1 MKLKRLPSNAKA
13 RIQVRAKNN
22 TDHYIDGEN
31 KQIFK
36 SKALGD
42 ADTKGKNHEKDLQSV
57 QMLECKS
64 QRCWDYSMLSKEEM
78 EALWFK
84 KQEAN
89 IKRDRMVKYS
99 FSHRERRN
107 SHMFEES
114 LPNKEISSPS
124 NWLEPLANKDMYT
137 REEMENLKPTS
148 DLFGAMQIRTRST
161 RKQDSI
167 DGLNSPVLSFP
178 RRSFCRTHRSTT
190 SGDESSPVFP
200 TYMAATKSAK
210 AKARSMSTPRQRI
223 DDGFNLSYK
232 NGVCF

>member
-89 IKRDRMVKYS
+89 IKRDRMGEILI
-99 FSHRERRN
+99 SHRV
-107 SHMFEES
+107 
-114 LPNKEISSPS
+114 
-124 NWLEPLANKDMYT
+124 
-137 REEMENLKPTS
+137 
-148 DLFGAMQIRTRST
+148 
-161 RKQDSI
+161 I
-167 DGLNSPVLSFP
+167 D
-178 RRSFCRTHRSTT
+178 
-190 SGDESSPVFP
+190 
-200 TYMAATKSAK
+200 K
-210 AKARSMSTPRQRI
+210 
-223 DDGFNLSYK
+223 
-232 NGVCF
+232 